1 MLLEIAMP
9 FILLHHNVSYYGT
22 EKFLMLFSFFTY
34 VTLQSEFQDFPV
46 GLRYKDGLEDSYEV
60 LGIFYKTYVP
70 ERSLKPRKC

>member
-34 VTLQSEFQDFPV
+34 VTLQSEFQDCPV

-60 LGIFYKTYVP
+60 HILQNLC
-70 ERSLKPRKC
+70 S